1 MFVVSYAM
9 AKGMSWWI
17 NGMEER
23 VAACARPD
31 CSYCKTLK
39 EATQSEAKAYRLF
52 VSLLT
57 PQQQAEMKASGQI
70 REIGNKTGHIYIIN
84 LRTLVSNI
92 LVFDATGGR
101 YISRLCVYMLGPGR
115 GVSERSIPPSDHFI
129 AQLLYIRYNEAALL
143 RKAIVTY

>member
-31 CSYCKTLK
+31 CSSCKTLK
-39 EATQSEAKAYRLF
+39 EATQAEAKAYKLF

-57 PQQQAEMKASGQI
+57 PQQQTEMKTSAQI

-92 LVFDATGGR
+92 LVFDATEGR
-101 YISRLCVYMLGPGR
+101 YISRLCVFMLGPGASNGR
-115 GVSERSIPPSDHFI
+115 GIPPSDHFI